1 MKQLENKT
9 AVVTGG
15 NSGIGLA
22 TVEALK
28 ERGAKVLFTGR
39 NPETISAAA
48 KSTGTIGVVSDQ
60 SDLTEIDKL
69 VKRTSQ
75 ELGKVDILFVN
86 AGTIQMIPFEKV
98 TEEVF
103 DRYIK
108 INQKGVY
115 FTIQKFLPILNDNA
129 VIILMS
135 GGGTKTLTPPG
146 SSLNMQTKSAVN
158 AMVRTLTL
166 ELAPRGI
173 RINAILPS
181 AIETDLM
188 KNAGVDEETI
198 PKVYEK
204 LREIIP
210 LKKTGK
216 PGDVANLVAF
226 LASDEASYINGA
238 EYVIDGSFARKPF
251 F

>member
-1 MKQLENKT
+1 MKSLQNKT
-9 AVVTGG
+9 AVITGG

-22 TVEALK
+22 TVKLLK

-39 NPETISAAA
+39 NPETIFAAA
-48 KSTGTIGVVSDQ
+48 RSTGAIGIVSDQ
-60 SDLTEIDKL
+60 SDLIEIDKL
-69 VKRTSQ
+69 VKTTLQ

-86 AGTIQMIPFEKV
+86 AGTIKIIPFEQV
-98 TEEVF
+98 TEELF
-103 DRYIK
+103 DQYIK

-181 AIETDLM
+181 AVETDLM
-188 KNAGVDEETI
+188 KNSGVPEEKISRT
-198 PKVYEK
+198 YETLK
-204 LREIIP
+204 EIIP
-210 LKKTGK
+210 LKRTGK
-216 PGDVANLVAF
+216 AKDVANLVAF
-226 LASDEASYINGA
+226 LASEEASYINGV
-238 EYVIDGSFARKPF
+238 EYVIDGSFARKPVF
-251 F
+251 

>member
-22 TVEALK
+22 TVKILK

-39 NPETISAAA
+39 NKESISEAV
-48 KSTGTIGVVSDQ
+48 KSTGTIGVVADQ
-60 SDLTEIDKL
+60 SDLAAIDKL
-69 VKRTSQ
+69 VKRTGQ
-75 ELGKVDILFVN
+75 ELGKVDILFIN
-86 AGTIQMIPFEKV
+86 AGTLKMMPIEQV
-98 TEEVF
+98 TEEIF
-103 DRYIK
+103 DQFIK

-129 VIILMS
+129 VIILIS

-146 SSLNMQTKSAVN
+146 SSLHIQAKSAVN
-158 AMVRTLTL
+158 SMTRTLTL

-173 RINAILPS
+173 RINAILAS

-188 KNAGVDEETI
+188 KHAGI
-198 PKVYEK
+198 PNEKVSQTYEK
-204 LREIIP
+204 LKEIIP
-210 LKKTGK
+210 LRRTGK
-216 PGDVANLVAF
+216 AEDVANLVAF
-226 LASDEASYINGA
+226 LASDEASYINGV
-238 EYVIDGSFARKPF
+238 EYVIDGSFARKAVF
-251 F
+251 